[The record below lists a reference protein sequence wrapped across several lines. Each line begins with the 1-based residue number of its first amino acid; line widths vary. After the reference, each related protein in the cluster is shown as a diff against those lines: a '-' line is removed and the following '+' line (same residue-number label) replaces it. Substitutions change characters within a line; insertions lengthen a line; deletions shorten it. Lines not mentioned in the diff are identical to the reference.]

1 MDGSVHCLTF
11 KDTMK
16 RFQKNAAVMGGCVL
30 LVLNLAT
37 STRAGLLAYEPF
49 DYTAGSALTG
59 QTGGFGFSDA
69 WSTSAGTAIIQ
80 APGMNYPGLPTLGGT
95 LYIEGTAGAS
105 PNGSVAIFRTLAS
118 PRGDDGTTTWISFLH
133 IRTGQKSGTFGP
145 DGGPSYLR
153 PVNFSLF
160 NSTLASGQERL
171 AIGEGTRNTGATLP
185 DTDVWGLVERGG
197 VNNPLTSWTT
207 APLDVE
213 SWAVVRIDHGADNL
227 DTAWLWVNPG
237 TDSEPSIATAMATM
251 TGIDLAFNRIRP
263 FAGNPTTQSE
273 NIGAQ
278 GLMDEIRIGTTW
290 ADMLLVPEPSSL
302 SLLAVGGLALLLR
315 RRTKA

>member
-1 MDGSVHCLTF
+1 
-11 KDTMK
+11 
-16 RFQKNAAVMGGCVL
+16 MGGCVL
-30 LVLNLAT
+30 LVLNLAVPAQ
-37 STRAGLLAYEPF
+37 AGLLAYEPF

-69 WSTSAGTAIIQ
+69 WGTTTGTAIIQ
-80 APGMNYPGLPTLGGT
+80 APGMNYLGLPTLGGT
-95 LYIEGTAGAS
+95 LYVEGTAGSS
-105 PNGSVAIFRTLAS
+105 PNGSVGIYRTLAS

-133 IRTGQKSGTFGP
+133 IRTGQKSGTYGP

-153 PVNFSLF
+153 PINVSLF
-160 NSTLASGQERL
+160 NGTAERL

-213 SWAVVRIDHGADNL
+213 SWAVVRIDHGAGNL
-227 DTAWLWVNPG
+227 DTAWLWINPG
-237 TDSEPSIATAMATM
+237 TDSEPSIAAAMATM

-278 GLMDEIRIGTTW
+278 GLVDEIRIGTTW
-290 ADMLLVPEPSSL
+290 ADMLIVPEPSSL

-315 RRTKA
+315 RRAKA